1 MKLNNV
7 LRKIIKI
14 IGVETIY
21 EKMLDEEVREGPLP
35 KHIAVI
41 MDGNRRWASERN
53 LPTWEGYKY
62 GAEIA
67 EKFVLWSLDY
77 NIKIITF
84 YALSKDNL
92 QKRSWQE
99 LSSIVENMY
108 NKLQKLDNSGLI
120 EKYKIKIKTLG
131 NKEMLPYYLRDK
143 IEELE
148 RKTKE
153 NDGTI
158 INIAV
163 AYSGRNEIL
172 NAVKEIAKDVI
183 NRKIAIEDIDERM
196 FMSKLYTRDLP
207 YPEPDVIIR
216 TSGEMR
222 LSDFLLYQSS
232 YSEMIFIDIYWPDIR
247 KIDFLRILRTY
258 EKRNRRF
265 GK

>member
-1 MKLNNV
+1 MRADTI

-14 IGVETIY
+14 MGIESLY
-21 EKMLDEEVREGPLP
+21 EKMLDEEVKGGPLP

-41 MDGNRRWASERN
+41 MDGNRRWANERN
-53 LPTWEGYKY
+53 LPSWEGYRY
-62 GAEIA
+62 GADIA

-92 QKRSWQE
+92 IKRSPEE

-108 NKLQKLDNSGLI
+108 EKLKKLEESGLI
-120 EKYKIKIKTLG
+120 EKHKIRIKTLG
-131 NKEMLPYYLRDK
+131 NKELLPDALKREF
-143 IEELE
+143 EELE
-148 RKTKE
+148 SSTKN
-153 NDGTI
+153 NDGMV
-158 INIAV
+158 INVAV
-163 AYSGRNEIL
+163 AYSGRYEIL
-172 NAVKEIAKDVI
+172 NAVKEIVREVKDG
-183 NRKIAIEDIDERM
+183 KISPEAVDEEF
-196 FMSKLYTRDLP
+196 FMSKLYTGDLP
-207 YPEPDVIIR
+207 FPEPDLIIR

-232 YSEMIFIDIYWPDIR
+232 YSEMVFMDIYWPDLR

>member
-1 MKLNNV
+1 MKADTI

-14 IGVETIY
+14 VGIESLY
-21 EKMLDEEVREGPLP
+21 EKMLDEEVKEGPLP

-41 MDGNRRWASERN
+41 MDGNRRWANERN
-53 LPTWEGYKY
+53 LPAWEGYRY
-62 GAEIA
+62 GADIA

-92 QKRSWQE
+92 IKRSPEE

-108 NKLQKLDNSGLI
+108 EKLKKLEESGLI
-120 EKYKIKIKTLG
+120 EKHKIRIKTLG
-131 NKEMLPYYLRDK
+131 NKELLPDVLK
-143 IEELE
+143 QEFEELE
-148 RKTKE
+148 TRTKN
-153 NDGTI
+153 NDGMV
-158 INIAV
+158 INVAV
-163 AYSGRNEIL
+163 AYSGRYEIL
-172 NAVKEIAKDVI
+172 NAVKEIVQEVKDG
-183 NRKIAIEDIDERM
+183 KISPEDVDEEF
-196 FMSKLYTRDLP
+196 FMSKLYTGDLP
-207 YPEPDVIIR
+207 YPEPDLIIR

-232 YSEMIFIDIYWPDIR
+232 YSEMVFMDIYWPDVR

>member
-1 MKLNNV
+1 MKLDSA
-7 LRKIIKI
+7 LRKVIKI
-14 IGVETIY
+14 VGIEAFY
-21 EKMLDEEVREGPLP
+21 ERMLDREVKEGPLP

-41 MDGNRRWASERN
+41 MDGNRRWANERN
-53 LPTWEGYKY
+53 LPTWEGYRY

-92 QKRSWQE
+92 LKRSPQE
-99 LSSIVENMY
+99 LSSIIENMY
-108 NKLQKLDNSGLI
+108 NKLEKLNESGLI
-120 EKYKIKIKTLG
+120 EKYKIRIKTLG
-131 NKEMLPYYLRDK
+131 NKELLPDSLKNK

-148 RKTKE
+148 NRTKE
-153 NDGTI
+153 NDGMI

-163 AYSGRNEIL
+163 AYSGRHEIL
-172 NAVKEIAKDVI
+172 NAVKEIAKDVNEGRI
-183 NRKIAIEDIDERM
+183 KAENIDEQM
-196 FMSKLYTRDLP
+196 FMSKLYTGDLP

-232 YSEMIFIDIYWPDIR
+232 YSEMIFMDIYWPDLR

>member
-1 MKLNNV
+1 MRLDSV

-14 IGVETIY
+14 VGIEAFY
-21 EKMLDEEVREGPLP
+21 ERMLEQEVKEGPIP
-35 KHIAVI
+35 NHIAVI
-41 MDGNRRWASERN
+41 MDGNRRWANERS
-53 LPTWEGYKY
+53 LPTWEGYRY

-77 NIKIITF
+77 KVKIITF

-92 QKRSWQE
+92 FKRSPQE
-99 LSSIVENMY
+99 LSSIIENMY
-108 NKLQKLDNSGLI
+108 SKLEKLDESGLI
-120 EKYKIKIKTLG
+120 EKYKIRIKTLG
-131 NKEMLPYYLRDK
+131 NKELLPDTLRNK

-148 RKTKE
+148 KKTKE
-153 NDGTI
+153 NEGMV

-163 AYSGRNEIL
+163 AYSGRHEIL
-172 NAVKEIAKDVI
+172 NAVKEIAKDVSEG
-183 NRKIAIEDIDERM
+183 KIKADNIDEGV
-196 FMSKLYTRDLP
+196 FMSKLYTGDLP

-232 YSEMIFIDIYWPDIR
+232 YSEMIFMDIYWPDVR